1 MNKIYK
7 VVWNT
12 VRNCYV
18 VGSELISSK
27 SGRHSTSNGKSSSL
41 KVTLTV
47 LALCGMTALG
57 SGVAPAYAADAG
69 TAVASQYVAVLV
81 NTDNNYYY
89 TSRGRKVQYGDTRD
103 FDGHS
108 YHKETVSDETYWVR
122 DGYTI
127 KYEENERYPG
137 AQKDNIIKAYKTSSY
152 EADSSD
158 EGLLKSN
165 QIMVESAGI
174 STLTGVDLD
183 NVSGGTY
190 VGATNSGSTSTPS
203 SFNYMIKDDNGT
215 YVDAGNTNF
224 SKRFKAA
231 TKNTDGTYSYNG
243 EVIANDNLY
252 VVNEQVGVFLTS
264 SGKVY
269 TGKVFGANNEVLMT
283 TKSDEG
289 TMYSYWGADTPD
301 PNTKLAD
308 MTIGQFNQ
316 ALEKVNNNS
325 KAVAGDTIKEIKTT
339 AKTDGGTIDLVRRG
353 QYNSATG
360 KYEGE
365 YTVGDGITITSH
377 GGTNGEDVK
386 INFSNG
392 TTGFDV
398 AAGSKVEA
406 IKATESTTD
415 ITGLKINGET
425 YNIKTGQTY
434 TAGDNITIDGNK
446 ISATDTTLVAGKAEK
461 KGDSY
466 IVKDTAGNEVTL
478 EDVASA
484 NKLTEVNNQ
493 VTENT
498 QNITRNTQNITKN
511 TTNITELGEKL
522 KGAVM
527 YDSTATGF
535 NKNNVT
541 LGGTTYDSATKTG
554 GTKITNLARGTN
566 DSDAVNFSQLSEVKD
581 AENYVI
587 SGSLSKTDGTITLNR
602 LKDGPVTITGLNDYV
617 KGIDSYV
624 TSATLN
630 GNTLTLTRNQGLD
643 SLTVDLSSLTEGLNT
658 SDYRVVANPAKDSG
672 GIYKPDAS
680 GNIELTVQDTKT
692 GATAT
697 VQLSDIASAT
707 TVTNNYTTLDTKID
721 NTRTDITNE
730 YNTAID
736 NAKTEI
742 QNDYNT
748 KIDAAKTHYYSVNSS
763 ATGEGSNYNNDGAVG
778 LGSIAVGA
786 NAYANGRIGAS
797 AFGNRAYADGERALA
812 VGYGSKAQ
820 GLAAIAIGTGSR
832 HGADGTDAIAIGE
845 QSYAKGNYTT
855 AVGGYS
861 QAVADGATAFGQQAV
876 ASGSNSTAIGIQS
889 QALGNQSTAVGDYSK
904 TEGIATAAFGG
915 HSKTTGDFATALG
928 YASKSVTRGTAVG
941 AASSVTGETG
951 TALGLLSTASAN
963 GSVALGAQ
971 SSADIDAG
979 VTGYNPN
986 AVEGED
992 LTSPTWTST
1001 LGAVSVGA
1009 AATVDK
1015 DGNPVAQKT
1024 RQITNLAAGT
1034 VDTDAVNVAQL
1045 KKSRVELTDGT
1056 NTTVNSTNDETD
1068 GHVIYS
1074 VDVKTNGTINEGD
1087 TNIVT
1092 GDTVY
1097 NALQNVSWKAQVN
1110 GNDAKTV
1117 KKDGTLNFV
1126 NGDNIAITSNDNGD
1140 IKISTTGLASS
1151 GDLWTAQAGGT
1162 DVKAVNQKVN
1172 FVGSDHITVTGTD
1185 GQIQFEATGLAD
1197 TDFTNITNNAVTKI
1211 QNIAKGEDVHIKADT
1226 YTVGNDGSVTM
1237 TYVDGNGNPVTGEA
1251 KITGIAKSDLSNITE
1266 EGDTY
1271 ITKVANK
1278 AVKVIDGENT
1288 TVTPGKD
1295 GDVTT
1300 YAVNVDTSGKIE
1312 QNNTNIVTG
1321 DTVYNALQN
1330 VSWKAQVNG
1339 TDAKT
1344 VKKDGTL
1351 NFIDGD
1357 NIAITSNDNGD
1368 IKISTTGLAS
1378 SGDLWTAQAGGTDVN
1393 AVNQKVNFVG
1403 SDHITVTGTDGQIK
1417 FEATGLADTDFTN
1430 ITNNAITK
1438 IQNIAKGEDVHIKAD
1453 TYTVGNDGSV
1463 TMTYVDGNGNP
1474 VTGEAKITGIAKSD
1488 LSNITNEGNNVI
1500 NNIAKEAVK
1509 VVGGMNTT
1517 VEPSTTTDGPVEYK
1531 VNLNED
1537 VNLGDTIY
1545 LNGSD
1550 GSISTTSGGA
1560 QLAFNN
1566 SGLTVSQA
1574 KNGLTNETR
1583 IDGATITV
1591 DGGAGNQTIINGST
1605 AHIGSVLVNG
1615 GSGTA
1620 TISGLTNQTTKYD
1633 GFANGSGRAA
1643 TEEQLKEVDSKA
1655 AAAKTTV
1662 TKGKNITV
1670 DEAKAADGSSTYT
1683 VGLETDVVLGDNAI
1697 KLNGSDGSISATS
1710 GGAQLAFNNSGLT
1723 VSQAKDG
1730 LTNETRIDGAT
1741 ITVDGGAGNQ
1751 TIINGS
1757 TAHIGSVLV
1766 NGGSGTATISGLTNQ
1781 TTKYDGFANGS
1792 GRAATEE
1799 QLKEVDSK
1807 AAAAK
1812 TTVTKGKNITV
1823 DEAKA
1828 ADGSSTYT
1836 VGLETDVVLGDNAIK
1851 LNGSDGSIS
1860 ATSGTSSLNFND
1872 KGLSL
1877 SNGKNSTVING
1888 GTITVNGGDSVISGT
1903 QATFG
1908 KITLNAESGST
1919 ITGLSN
1925 TTTKYDGF
1933 ATAGRAATEE
1943 QLKEVAGQAGE
1954 AIKTA
1959 GKGWNL
1965 TTKGASDSK
1974 TNIAP
1979 GGTVDFS
1986 SSNDNL
1992 VISNA
1997 GADLSFSL
2005 SDNLDLTNNK
2015 DKKGSVKV
2023 GENTTLTDELLQV
2036 GKDVSLTASALNVG
2050 TSSLTTSALTV
2061 GGLTYISSSGLNAN
2075 NRVISNVATG
2085 VADTDAV
2092 NVGQLKSAISGS
2104 QVSIKAGDGIS
2115 VNKAGNQYT
2124 INVNIEGL
2132 SNEHGTVSVST
2143 DSDSSVIPKSTP
2155 TESETITPAPAK
2167 RMNSLLV
2174 AEDAVVEPEN
2184 STSTGEK
2191 MYVKYTSNEVKLI
2204 TDDITNPED
2213 AVTLNDGEKID
2224 FVGGKNITTSSKQGT
2239 DTDGKNYDKITFSL
2253 KDDISVTSVTADK
2266 VTINNGPTINEN
2278 GIDMNGK
2285 NITNT
2290 ESITINNGPTINS
2303 SGIDMN
2309 SQKITNLADGEIA
2322 EGSTDAVNGG
2332 QLYNT
2337 NQAVIANAENINS
2350 LSHSLNKLDSRI
2362 NRVGAGAAALAALH
2376 PLDFD
2381 PDNKWDFAAGYGN
2394 YAGANAVA
2402 IGTYYR
2408 PNENTMF
2415 SIGGS
2420 FGGGENMINAGVSF
2434 KLGSGGS
2441 GITTSKTVMAK
2452 KIKEQ
2457 DELLKAQDAKMK
2469 EQDEK
2474 IAKLEALVAQQGE
2487 MIQQALGKK

>member
-81 NTDNNYYY
+81 NDSNNSKRNYR
-89 TSRGRKVQYGDTRD
+89 T
-103 FDGHS
+103 FDGYS
-108 YHKETVSDETYWVR
+108 YHKETVSGETYWVR

-127 KYEENERYPG
+127 KYEENKRYPG
-137 AQKDNIIKAYKTSSY
+137 ARKDNIIKAYKTDSY
-152 EADSSD
+152 RASSD

-165 QIMVESAGI
+165 QIMIESAGI

-183 NVSGGTY
+183 DVSGGTY

-215 YVDAGNTNF
+215 YIDAGGSNYRTHF
-224 SKRFKAA
+224 AAA
-231 TKNTDGTYSYNG
+231 TKNSDGTYSYNG
-243 EVIANDNLY
+243 EVLSNDNLY
-252 VVNEQVGVFLTS
+252 VISSTDRYGKTTNKVGVFLTS

-360 KYEGE
+360 QYEGE

-446 ISATDTTLVAGKAEK
+446 ISATDTALVDGKAEK

-498 QNITRNTQNITKN
+498 KNITKN

-541 LGGTTYDSATKTG
+541 LGGTTYDSAKKTG

-602 LKDGPVTITGLNDYV
+602 LKDGPVTITGLKDYV

-643 SLTVDLSSLTEGLNT
+643 SLTVDLSSLTEGLNK
-658 SDYRVVANPAKDSG
+658 SDYRVVANPAEGSD
-672 GIYKPDAS
+672 GIYTPDDK
-680 GNIELTVQDTKT
+680 GNIELTVQDANSDKKT
-692 GATAT
+692 TIK
-697 VQLSDIASAT
+697 LSDIASVT
-707 TVTNNYTTLDTKID
+707 TVDSKITETTQT
-721 NTRTDITNE
+721 ITNE
-730 YNTAID
+730 YKTAID

-748 KIDAAKTHYYSVNSS
+748 KIDAAKTHYFSVNPDNISG
-763 ATGEGSNYNNDGAVG
+763 AGNYDNDGAVG
-778 LGSIAVGA
+778 LDSIAVGA
-786 NAYANGRIGAS
+786 GAYANGRLGAA
-797 AFGNRAYADGERALA
+797 AFGNRSHADGERSLA
-812 VGYGSKAQ
+812 VGYNAKAE
-820 GLAAIAIGTGSR
+820 GMDTIAIGNSNNDKGAKGTNSIAIGAQAD
-832 HGADGTDAIAIGE
+832 ADGTQTIYRGKEYTDGTW
-845 QSYAKGNYTT
+845 GNATALGAYTE
-855 AVGGYS
+855 AG
-861 QAVADGATAFGQQAV
+861 AGATALG
-876 ASGSNSTAIGIQS
+876 ASSKARGWN
-889 QALGNQSTAVGDYSK
+889 STAVGMRA
-904 TEGIATAAFGG
+904 E
-915 HSKTTGDFATALG
+915 
-928 YASKSVTRGTAVG
+928 ASV
-941 AASSVTGETG
+941 
-951 TALGLLSTASAN
+951 AN
-963 GSVALGAQ
+963 GVALGNA
-971 SSADIDAG
+971 SSATREADAKGVYDYVGYSAG
-979 VTGYNPN
+979 V
-986 AVEGED
+986 VLSDGEKN
-992 LTSPTWTST
+992 ST
-1001 LGAVSVGA
+1001 VWHANLGAVSIGNEA
-1009 AATVDK
+1009 FATGETDE
-1015 DGNPVAQKT
+1015 DGNLLHFQYT
-1024 RQITNLAAGT
+1024 RQLTGLAAGT
-1034 VDTDAVNVAQL
+1034 ADTDAVNVAQL

-1056 NTTVNSTNDETD
+1056 NTTVKSTNDQTD

-1097 NALQNVSWKAQVN
+1097 NALQNVSWKAKVN

-1117 KKDGTLNFV
+1117 AKDGTLNFV
-1126 NGDNIAITSNDNGD
+1126 NGDNINIINDNGD

-1151 GDLWTAQAGGT
+1151 GDLWTAQAGGK
-1162 DVKAVNQKVN
+1162 DVSAVKQKVN
-1172 FVGSDHITVTGTD
+1172 FNSTD
-1185 GQIQFEATGLAD
+1185 KHLVVESTKDGEIAFATKDLAD
-1197 TDFTNITNNAVTKI
+1197 TSFTNITKEGNTYIKKL
-1211 QNIAKGEDVHIKADT
+1211 AKGEDRHIEAQE
-1226 YTVGNDGSVTM
+1226 YAVGNDGSVTM
-1237 TYVDGNGNPVTGEA
+1237 TYVDGNGNTVDGTA
-1251 KITGIAKSDLSNITE
+1251 KITGIAKSDLSNIT
-1266 EGDTY
+1266 T
-1271 ITKVANK
+1271 
-1278 AVKVIDGENT
+1278 
-1288 TVTPGKD
+1288 
-1295 GDVTT
+1295 
-1300 YAVNVDTSGKIE
+1300 
-1312 QNNTNIVTG
+1312 
-1321 DTVYNALQN
+1321 
-1330 VSWKAQVNG
+1330 
-1339 TDAKT
+1339 
-1344 VKKDGTL
+1344 
-1351 NFIDGD
+1351 
-1357 NIAITSNDNGD
+1357 
-1368 IKISTTGLAS
+1368 
-1378 SGDLWTAQAGGTDVN
+1378 
-1393 AVNQKVNFVG
+1393 
-1403 SDHITVTGTDGQIK
+1403 
-1417 FEATGLADTDFTN
+1417 
-1430 ITNNAITK
+1430 
-1438 IQNIAKGEDVHIKAD
+1438 
-1453 TYTVGNDGSV
+1453 
-1463 TMTYVDGNGNP
+1463 
-1474 VTGEAKITGIAKSD
+1474 
-1488 LSNITNEGNNVI
+1488 EGNNVI

-1509 VVGGMNTT
+1509 VVGGMNMT
-1517 VEPSTTTDGPVEYK
+1517 VESSTTTDGPLEYK

-1550 GSISTTSGGA
+1550 GSISAKSGGA

-1615 GSGTA
+1615 GGGTA
-1620 TISGLTNQTTKYD
+1620 TITGLTNKTTDYT
-1633 GFANGSGRAA
+1633 GFANGS
-1643 TEEQLKEVDSKA
+1643 
-1655 AAAKTTV
+1655 
-1662 TKGKNITV
+1662 
-1670 DEAKAADGSSTYT
+1670 
-1683 VGLETDVVLGDNAI
+1683 
-1697 KLNGSDGSISATS
+1697 
-1710 GGAQLAFNNSGLT
+1710 
-1723 VSQAKDG
+1723 
-1730 LTNETRIDGAT
+1730 
-1741 ITVDGGAGNQ
+1741 
-1751 TIINGS
+1751 
-1757 TAHIGSVLV
+1757 
-1766 NGGSGTATISGLTNQ
+1766 
-1781 TTKYDGFANGS
+1781 
-1792 GRAATEE
+1792 
-1799 QLKEVDSK
+1799 
-1807 AAAAK
+1807 
-1812 TTVTKGKNITV
+1812 
-1823 DEAKA
+1823 
-1828 ADGSSTYT
+1828 
-1836 VGLETDVVLGDNAIK
+1836 
-1851 LNGSDGSIS
+1851 
-1860 ATSGTSSLNFND
+1860 
-1872 KGLSL
+1872 
-1877 SNGKNSTVING
+1877 
-1888 GTITVNGGDSVISGT
+1888 
-1903 QATFG
+1903 
-1908 KITLNAESGST
+1908 
-1919 ITGLSN
+1919 
-1925 TTTKYDGF
+1925 
-1933 ATAGRAATEE
+1933 GRAATEE

-1954 AIKTA
+1954 AIETA

-1965 TTKGASDSK
+1965 TTNGKEASK
-1974 TNIAP
+1974 TNIKP

-1992 VISNA
+1992 LISNA

-2005 SDNLDLTNNK
+2005 SDNLDLTKN
-2015 DKKGSVKV
+2015 DSKKGIVKV
-2023 GENTTLTDELLQV
+2023 GENAALSNELLQV
-2036 GKDVSLTASALNVG
+2036 GN
-2050 TSSLTTSALTV
+2050 SSLTTSALMV
-2061 GGLTYISSSGLNAN
+2061 GGLTYINSSGLNAN
-2075 NRVISNVATG
+2075 NRVISNVADG
-2085 VADTDAV
+2085 ILDTDAV

-2115 VNKAGNQYT
+2115 IAKTGNQYT
-2124 INVNIEGL
+2124 INVNIGGVT
-2132 SNEHGTVSVST
+2132 NNQGKVTVST
-2143 DSDSSVIPKSTP
+2143 GD
-2155 TESETITPAPAK
+2155 
-2167 RMNSLLV
+2167 
-2174 AEDAVVEPEN
+2174 
-2184 STSTGEK
+2184 STSTESGSESGSSGAK
-2191 MYVKYTSNEVKLI
+2191 KSQVMDLMYRTESNEVAPETT
-2204 TDDITNPED
+2204 TDTGKAIQIESIPED
-2213 AVTLNDGEKID
+2213 IKLEADDNQVASVVNGESTKIAGDGTNISTAVTVTESG
-2224 FVGGKNITTSSKQGT
+2224 SM
-2239 DTDGKNYDKITFSL
+2239 DTISVSL
-2253 KDDISVTSVTADK
+2253 KPDIQVDS
-2266 VTINNGPTINEN
+2266 VTINNG
-2278 GIDMNGK
+2278 
-2285 NITNT
+2285 
-2290 ESITINNGPTINS
+2290 GPTINS